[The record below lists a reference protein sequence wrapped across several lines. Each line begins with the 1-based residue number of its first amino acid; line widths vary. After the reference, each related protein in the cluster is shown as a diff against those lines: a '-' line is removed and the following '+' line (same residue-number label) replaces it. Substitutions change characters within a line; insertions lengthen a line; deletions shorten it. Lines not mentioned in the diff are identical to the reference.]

1 MYSDK
6 LKLGERKQFP
16 EWEEKE
22 LTLMAPG
29 PTQVSE
35 NVRAVRAYNVSSPIL
50 DFRFFDFYKE
60 TCKRMGNLLGTKN
73 PFYIMNG
80 EGILGLEAACASL
93 TEPGDRVL
101 VIDNGVF
108 GKGFADFVTMYG
120 GEAVTVTF
128 DYHTPVS
135 YEELKAYLE
144 KDHAFKYATLV
155 HSDTPSGILNPVET
169 LCPLLKSYGIMA
181 VVDSVTGMFGEEL
194 NIDEAQI
201 DIACGGSQKALSAP
215 PGLTMVCVSET
226 AKKAMHDRKTP
237 IASFYANL
245 LTYETYYEDRHF
257 PYTQPI
263 SDIYSLRA
271 ALENCIADTN
281 ILYRHK
287 MIAKAVR
294 TALSEGGLSLYL
306 KDGFA
311 STVTVFYVPE
321 GLTDRVIME
330 DMMNEHH
337 ILISGSIGELKGKV
351 IRIGHMGN
359 NANVEDVAETLDAL
373 TVVLQKHGFSVNGNM
388 KEIFLREL
396 EMC

>member
-1 MYSDK
+1 MYSEK
-6 LKLGERKQFP
+6 LRLGDRMRFP

-60 TCKRMGNLLGTKN
+60 TCERMAEFLGTKN

-108 GKGFADFVTMYG
+108 GRGFADFVTMYG
-120 GEAVTVTF
+120 GEAVIASF
-128 DYHTPVS
+128 DYHKPVG
-135 YEELKAYLE
+135 YEELKEYLE
-144 KDHAFKYATLV
+144 KDHNFKYATLV
-155 HSDTPSGILNPVET
+155 HSDTPSGVLNPVET
-169 LCPLLKSYGIMA
+169 LCPLLKSYGIMT

-194 NIDEAQI
+194 QIDEAQI

-215 PGLTMVCVSET
+215 PGLTMVSVSE
-226 AKKAMHDRKTP
+226 AARKAMHERKTP

-257 PYTQPI
+257 PYTQPM
-263 SDIYSLRA
+263 SDIYSLRL
-271 ALENCIADTN
+271 ALEDCIADTN
-281 ILYRHK
+281 CLYRHK
-287 MIAKAVR
+287 TIAKAVR
-294 TALSEGGLSLYL
+294 KALCAGGLSLYL
-306 KDGFA
+306 EDGFA

-321 GLTDRVIME
+321 GLTDRDIME
-330 DMMNEHH
+330 DMLQEHQ

-359 NANVEDVAETLDAL
+359 NANVEDVAMTLDAL
-373 TVVLQKHGFSVNGNM
+373 TAVLKKRGIPVKNNM
-388 KEIFLREL
+388 KEIFLQEL
-396 EMC
+396 DS